1 MRKIELRSARDG
13 THAVAQGEEVLVQG
27 LSRDEA
33 ENYATFV
40 KAAAKARRL
49 HRLPMLSAI

>member
-13 THAVAQGEEVLVQG
+13 THAVAHGEEILVRG

-40 KAAAKARRL
+40 KAATKARRL
-49 HRLPMLSAI
+49 HRLPVLSAV